1 MLIPSNLAVWQFGM
15 LIVRGEQARQGCDGQ
30 VDKDG
35 QTDAF
40 GCNGKT
46 MQLYTAMYLCTIITK
61 VTL

>member
-1 MLIPSNLAVWQFGM
+1 M